1 MILVI
6 ANYRTGST
14 TLLKEL
20 SQKTGCRYSAQYTG
34 EWLHLDLDYRP
45 PSDKI
50 RLYKVMPDHMIRN
63 YDMFVS
69 QYLNVADK
77 IYFSVRKDVRSQ
89 INSLIRAHASGVWHP
104 GDIPHIGNE
113 TITVDNSMIDK
124 CKSVIMKNLE
134 SQKMLYDEFGGE
146 IVYLEDRENAKYKK
160 RFDNII
166 VPDYNLEISDA
177 EEYFNE

>member
-1 MILVI
+1 MIIVI

-20 SQKTGCRYSAQYTG
+20 SQKTGYRYSEQCTG
-34 EWLHLDLDYRP
+34 EWLHLNFDYRP

-50 RLYKVMPDHMIRN
+50 QLYKVMPDQMLRN
-63 YDMFVS
+63 YRLFVS

-89 INSLIRAHASGVWHP
+89 INSLIRAHASGAWHP
-104 GDIPHIGNE
+104 GDISHIGNE
-113 TITVDNSMIDK
+113 TITVDNSTIDN
-124 CKSVIMKNLE
+124 CKSIIINNLE
-134 SQKMLYDEFGGE
+134 SQKMVYDEFGGE
-146 IVYLEDRENAKYKK
+146 IVYLEDREFAKYKT

-166 VPDYNLEISDA
+166 IPDYNLEISDA